1 MHTATLHLIAGLGF
15 PPPSPIA
22 AAKSKVPFYIAG
34 GLLVGWALLV
44 SLGIGLRRPSF
55 PSDVGGERLV
65 ITVTAVLVVAAT
77 AMAVVT
83 SGGGA

>member
-1 MHTATLHLIAGLGF
+1 MHTTFHLIAGLGI
-15 PPPSPIA
+15 PPSTPLA

-55 PSDVGGERLV
+55 PSDARGERLLIMV
-65 ITVTAVLVVAAT
+65 TVVLVVAAT
-77 AMAVVT
+77 AMAVAT
-83 SGGGA
+83 SGAPG

>member
-1 MHTATLHLIAGLGF
+1 MHTTLHILPML
-15 PPPSPIA
+15 A

-34 GLLVGWALLV
+34 GLLVAWALLV

-55 PSDVGGERLV
+55 PSDAAGERLLIA
-65 ITVTAVLVVAAT
+65 ITALLVVAAAAT
-77 AMAVVT
+77 AVAT

>member
-1 MHTATLHLIAGLGF
+1 MHTVTLHLIPLLG
-15 PPPSPIA
+15 
-22 AAKSKVPFYIAG
+22 AAKSKAPFYIAG

-55 PSDVGGERLV
+55 PSDAAGERLV
-65 ITVTAVLVVAAT
+65 IIVTVVLVLAAT
-77 AMAVVT
+77 SMAVVT

>member
-1 MHTATLHLIAGLGF
+1 MHTVTLHLIPLLG
-15 PPPSPIA
+15 

-55 PSDVGGERLV
+55 PSDSAGERLV
-65 ITVTAVLVVAAT
+65 IMVTAVLVVAAA
-77 AMAVVT
+77 AMAVAT

>member
-1 MHTATLHLIAGLGF
+1 MHTTLHILPILG
-15 PPPSPIA
+15 
-22 AAKSKVPFYIAG
+22 AAKSRVPFYIAG

-55 PSDVGGERLV
+55 PSDSAGQRLV
-65 ITVTAVLVVAAT
+65 IAITALLVVAAT
-77 AMAVVT
+77 ASAVVT